1 MVSEIEL
8 KDAES
13 ISAAEDEEK
22 TYAQKIR
29 EFVIGEKSSA
39 EEKACYMQGTSE
51 FFRKTG
57 IGFSMDQN
65 EYIIINPNKLGENMS
80 VIKKEV
86 ALMLGRRALK
96 RGEICEGMYSNLSN
110 TDEKLKYFDA
120 DESKLTFIRENF
132 SPFEPAI
139 KAEVGNMDIL
149 VMNAF
154 KATNIM
160 SEATALRA
168 SKEKEGKLYKDFSWL
183 QKHPRVLTVL
193 RNLCVTD
200 ERIEFFVNWLSFC
213 ASTRKKSRATFFFK
227 GVPGTGKTFFFDE
240 IISYFFGQQS
250 SFSLDTDAVADRFC
264 PECFDRALFCC
275 FNEIKMS
282 KTEGNKSYERLK
294 IWITDDKFLYNQK
307 NMKARTVRNWFNCIF
322 YSNHAVPIQIQSG
335 DRRYTVFTTNT
346 IELKDVVF
354 TEWGEDMDTFAA
366 GLRATRDAFFLDL
379 CCYDFNAQLA
389 NQCMNTRE
397 KIVIQEASDTKKNQ
411 LAFSLQKLNPGFF
424 ESLGEKIGDM
434 IDGKVDNKIYWE
446 EAFSN
451 VGLDIEKKYSPA
463 DIEQAVRA
471 FFIRLQHT
479 IKNNGGYAPSRDII
493 FVTQLVLTSE
503 ADMIG
508 NRAMIGSQTTSEM
521 LKHYFT
527 IDKKRIYLYNL
538 NLTPKSNQKEQTRVY
553 TCQDWQNYAK
563 AEKILDEEEFA
574 QDATEA
580 GF

>member
-1 MVSEIEL
+1 
-8 KDAES
+8 
-13 ISAAEDEEK
+13 
-22 TYAQKIR
+22 
-29 EFVIGEKSSA
+29 
-39 EEKACYMQGTSE
+39 
-51 FFRKTG
+51 
-57 IGFSMDQN
+57 
-65 EYIIINPNKLGENMS
+65 MS

-139 KAEVGNMDIL
+139 KAEVGNRDIL
-149 VMNAF
+149 VMNSF
-154 KATNIM
+154 RKTNIM
-160 SEATALRA
+160 YQASALRA
-168 SKEKEGKLYKDFSWL
+168 SLEKEGKLYKDFSWL
-183 QKHPRVLTVL
+183 QKHPRILTVL

-200 ERIEFFVNWLSFC
+200 ERIEFFLNWFSFC

-250 SFSLDTDAVADRFC
+250 SFTLDTEAVADRFC

-366 GLRATRDAFFLDL
+366 GLRVTRDSFFLDL
-379 CCYDFNAQLA
+379 CCYDYNVQLA
-389 NQCMNTRE
+389 NQCMKTRE
-397 KIVIQEASDTKKNQ
+397 KIAIQEASDTKKNQ
-411 LAFSLQKLNPGFF
+411 LGFSLQKLNPVFF

-446 EAFSN
+446 EAFNN

-471 FFIRLQHT
+471 FFVRLQHT
-479 IKNNGGYAPSRDII
+479 IKNNDGYAPSRDII

-503 ADMIG
+503 ADMVG
-508 NRAMIGSQTTSEM
+508 NRAMVGSQTTSEM

-538 NLTPKSNQKEQTRVY
+538 NLTPKSDQKEQTRVY

>member
-1 MVSEIEL
+1 MVSENDL
-8 KDAES
+8 KTAES

-29 EFVIGEKSSA
+29 EFVIGEKSSP

-96 RGEICEGMYSNLSN
+96 RGEICEGMYSNLNN

-139 KAEVGNMDIL
+139 KAEVGNRDIL
-149 VMNAF
+149 VMNSF
-154 KATNIM
+154 RKTNIM
-160 SEATALRA
+160 YQASALRA
-168 SKEKEGKLYKDFSWL
+168 SLEKEGKLYKDFSWL

-193 RNLCVTD
+193 KNLCVTD

-307 NMKARTVRNWFNCIF
+307 NMKARTVKNWFNCIF

-354 TEWGEDMDTFAA
+354 TQWGEDMDTFAA

-379 CCYDFNAQLA
+379 CCYDYNVQLA
-389 NQCMNTRE
+389 NQCMNTKE
-397 KIVIQEASDTKKNQ
+397 KKAIQEASDTKKNQ
-411 LAFSLQKLNPGFF
+411 LAFSLQKLNEDFF
-424 ESLGEKIGDM
+424 ISLGEKVGDM
-434 IDGKVDNKIYWE
+434 IDNKKYNKDYWE
-446 EAFSN
+446 TSFNN
-451 VGLDIEKKYSPA
+451 VGIDISQKYSPT

-471 FFIRLQHT
+471 FFIRLQYT
-479 IKNNGGYAPSRDII
+479 IKNNDGYAPSRDII
-493 FVTQLVLTSE
+493 FITQLVLTSE
-503 ADMIG
+503 ADMDAG
-508 NRAMIGSQTTSEM
+508 RAMVGSQVTSEM

-527 IDKKRIYLYNL
+527 IDKKRIYLFNL
-538 NLTPKSNQKEQTRVY
+538 DLTPKSDQKEQTRVY

-563 AEKILDEEEFA
+563 AEKMLDEEEFA